1 MNNKKIYTNLVGGF
15 IAISFLVGIF
25 VVNISL
31 TNKKIEKD
39 GRYIVFGKE
48 NVIAVFEDKL
58 AIKIPYEIQLN
69 KDEKIGDAVKN
80 RRYDEVL
87 ENLNGIL
94 PEKIEKYHIVKYGK
108 LELGVENSRNIV
120 ETIVDDK
127 RYILHSSVEPM
138 FKELYKRESKEELP
152 YGDIIVDV
160 LNANGKTGYARN
172 IGEKLKGKYGVK
184 YNASNY
190 EKNSD
195 ESYIVVNDLGK
206 KQVEELVMALN
217 EKYFKIKNVST
228 MPTLANVVF
237 IIGKE
242 QNPTMEI
249 VVSGEGSEKDNVVKK
264 LKKNGYKKIKEE
276 KNKKES
282 EEKIEY
288 NSEDYYIAYKIGEKI
303 GIKNLV
309 ETKENKNKIKIH
321 LKNK

>member
-1 MNNKKIYTNLVGGF
+1 M
-15 IAISFLVGIF
+15 
-25 VVNISL
+25 
-31 TNKKIEKD
+31 
-39 GRYIVFGKE
+39 
-48 NVIAVFEDKL
+48 
-58 AIKIPYEIQLN
+58 
-69 KDEKIGDAVKN
+69 
-80 RRYDEVL
+80 
-87 ENLNGIL
+87 
-94 PEKIEKYHIVKYGK
+94 
-108 LELGVENSRNIV
+108 
-120 ETIVDDK
+120 
-127 RYILHSSVEPM
+127 
-138 FKELYKRESKEELP
+138 
-152 YGDIIVDV
+152 DV

-206 KQVEELVMALN
+206 KQVEELLMTLN

-288 NSEDYYIAYKIGEKI
+288 NSVDYYIAYKIGEKI

-309 ETKENKNKIKIH
+309 ETKENKNKIKIY
-321 LKNK
+321 LKNN